1 MTTPAELL
9 AEAEALLP
17 TVVELRRAIHREPEV
32 GLELPRTQARI
43 VEHLRALGLEP
54 TLGRSLSS
62 VTVRIDGAASGPTR
76 LIRADMDALPLQEDT
91 GLPYASQHPGAMH
104 ACGHDAHV
112 AMALGA
118 AELLVCHRDELSGSV
133 VFMFQPGEEGHDGA
147 RRMLEEGLLA
157 QHEPSQ
163 ALAIHIFS
171 SIPAGVIATRGGP
184 IMASADEFE
193 IRLVGKGGHASAPHQ
208 ARDPIPA
215 AAELVLA
222 LQSAITRSVDI
233 FDPTVLTVG
242 QLSAGSTFNI
252 IPESALVRGTWRALS
267 DATRALVRERIA
279 AVARG
284 VAQAHGLDLELAWPM
299 HGYPVTHNDPREA
312 AHVLELARSLVGSE
326 RAVELSNPIM
336 GAEDF
341 SYVLQ
346 QVPGAMVFLGAAPT
360 GVAEPYANHSNRMI
374 IEESS
379 LAVGVA
385 LEAAWALA

>member
-118 AELLVCHRDELSGSV
+118 AELLVRHRDELSGSV

-157 QHEPSQ
+157 QHEPRQ

-299 HGYPVTHNDPREA
+299 HGYPVTHNDSREA

-326 RAVELSNPIM
+326 RALELSNPIM

-346 QVPGAMVFLGAAPT
+346 HVPGAMVFLGAAPT
-360 GVAEPYANHSNRMI
+360 GVAEPYANHSNRMV